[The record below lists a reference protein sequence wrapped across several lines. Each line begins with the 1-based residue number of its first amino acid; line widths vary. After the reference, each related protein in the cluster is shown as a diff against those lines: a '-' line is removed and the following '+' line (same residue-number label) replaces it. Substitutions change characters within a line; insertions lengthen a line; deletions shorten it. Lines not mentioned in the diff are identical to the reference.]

1 MSLQVYQL
9 VHLIS
14 VMLLVGTTFAAFANP
29 DPDKRK
35 STLMGS
41 GILSFLVLLGGFG
54 LKAKV
59 PYDIGWPGWLIVKLG
74 CWLVLSGLAGIA
86 FRKPGSA
93 GGLRVIAILVI
104 AAAVSMVYLRPF

>member
-9 VHLIS
+9 LHLIS

-29 DPDKRK
+29 DPAHRK
-35 STLMGS
+35 STLMWS

-59 PYDIGWPGWLIVKLG
+59 GYDLGWPGWLIVKIV
-74 CWLVLSGLAGIA
+74 CWLVLSALAGIA
-86 FRKPGSA
+86 FRKPANVGA
-93 GGLRVIAILVI
+93 LRMIAILTI
-104 AAAVSMVYLRPF
+104 AGAVAMVYLRPF